1 MAKTTKSRS
10 KKAIKTPKSK
20 GSKSKTAKSKKS
32 LPKKEDAVV
41 LIYAN
46 WCPHCQTMKPEW
58 NEMKNRLSSGIEIIE
73 IEDSDFDKD
82 IKISNI
88 ENTKLNGE
96 KIEVYGYPTMLKI
109 HGGRADYYSGSRN
122 STDMYNWVKN
132 TIGGYSK
139 SKIRKQNR
147 SKSIKKSIS

>member
-1 MAKTTKSRS
+1 MAKTTTKNTS
-10 KKAIKTPKSK
+10 KKATKTTKSK
-20 GSKSKTAKSKKS
+20 GSKSKTAKSKKN

-58 NEMKNRLSSGIEIIE
+58 NEMKNRLGSGIEIIE

-82 IKISNI
+82 VKISNI

-109 HGGRADYYSGSRN
+109 HGGRADYYGGIRN
-122 STDMYNWVKN
+122 ANDMITWAKAHK
-132 TIGGYSK
+132 GGYIK
-139 SKIRKQNR
+139 SKIRAANR
-147 SKSIKKSIS
+147 SIKSKRR